1 MKTLILHPLDQS
13 TDFLLPIH
21 DEFDNSTVIRSSDFD
36 TDIPEEIKTHDSI
49 IAMGHGSPSG
59 LFSVGQFHSGR
70 TFVLDQR
77 ETEILRS
84 KSKNIFI
91 WCYAYEFANKYKI
104 PCFCTN
110 MFISEVPEA
119 YYMELKQ
126 VSALMV
132 EESNTCFVRELSS
145 CIHLPIEE
153 IKDCLMKSEY
163 AKLSQ
168 KNPVAAFNFER
179 FHLVNLN

>member
-1 MKTLILHPLDQS
+1 
-13 TDFLLPIH
+13 
-21 DEFDNSTVIRSSDFD
+21 
-36 TDIPEEIKTHDSI
+36 
-49 IAMGHGSPSG
+49 
-59 LFSVGQFHSGR
+59 
-70 TFVLDQR
+70 
-77 ETEILRS
+77 
-84 KSKNIFI
+84 
-91 WCYAYEFANKYKI
+91 
-104 PCFCTN
+104 
-110 MFISEVPEA
+110 
-119 YYMELKQ
+119 LKQ